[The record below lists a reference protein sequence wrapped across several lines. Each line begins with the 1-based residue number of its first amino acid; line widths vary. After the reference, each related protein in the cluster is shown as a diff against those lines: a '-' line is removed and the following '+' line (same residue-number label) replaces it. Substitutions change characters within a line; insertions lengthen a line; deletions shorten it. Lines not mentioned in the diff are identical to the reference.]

1 MATAANGGVVGYARV
16 STDRQD
22 AALQTDALTAAGA
35 HRIFVDVVS
44 GAAAHRPELAAAI
57 DYLRPGDVLTVW
69 RLDLLGRSLRDRID
83 QVRAIESTGAGF
95 RSLTEA
101 IDTTTPGG
109 RVMFHIFGALAEFE
123 RDLIRERTKA
133 GLVAAAAA
141 GRRPGRPTVMTPER
155 IQTAAQLR
163 DQGRS
168 MDFIARTLGV
178 GRGAVTRALEAQSE
192 EAS

>member
-1 MATAANGGVVGYARV
+1 MTPTVVGYARV

-22 AALQTDALTAAGA
+22 TALQTDALTAAGA
-35 HRIFVDVVS
+35 QRIFVDVVS
-44 GAAAHRPELAAAI
+44 GSATHRPELAAAI

-69 RLDLLGRSLRDRID
+69 RLDRLGRSLRDLID
-83 QVRAIESTGAGF
+83 QVKTIEGTGAGF

-133 GLVAAAAA
+133 GLAVAAAA
-141 GRRPGRPTVMTPER
+141 GRYPGRPTVMTPER
-155 IQTAAQLR
+155 IETARALR
-163 DQGRS
+163 EQGRS
-168 MDFIARTLGV
+168 LDYIARTLGV
-178 GRGAVTRALEAQSE
+178 GRGAVTRALERTAE
-192 EAS
+192 